1 MKASQQFFEFDLLS
15 SSIFT
20 SHSSEKEVVKMK
32 RELSNMYWVYW
43 KSKSVMNSWYK
54 TKIQQADVV
63 SIEGLKEA
71 GMIDRIASDLCQEGK
86 V

>member
-15 SSIFT
+15 SSIFSYDNT
-20 SHSSEKEVVKMK
+20 DSEVFKMK

-63 SIEGLKEA
+63 SIEGLKDA
-71 GMIDRIASDLCQEGK
+71 GMMDGIAKDLC
-86 V
+86 